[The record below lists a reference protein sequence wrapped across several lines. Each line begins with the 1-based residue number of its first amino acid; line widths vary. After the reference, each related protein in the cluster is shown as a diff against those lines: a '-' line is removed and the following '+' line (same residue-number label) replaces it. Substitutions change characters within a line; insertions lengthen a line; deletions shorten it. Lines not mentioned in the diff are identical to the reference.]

1 MLEVD
6 KLVKEFGQIRAL
18 DDVSLQVSRG
28 EIVGLL
34 GPNGA
39 GKTTLMNII
48 AGYIFPS
55 AGYVKIDGLDH
66 VVDSKSACARLGYLP
81 ERPPLYDDMTIEDY
95 LAFVVALKVPDRRSQ
110 KVELHRIL
118 DEFQLCNVRGRLL
131 RNLSKGYQ
139 QRVGFAQALV
149 GSPPLLIL
157 DEPTAGLDPRQI
169 REFRNRLF
177 KLKENHA
184 ILFSSHILTEVEAVS
199 DRVVMLNRG
208 RIISD
213 SDTALMGF
221 KYRVI
226 TEREDKLTRQA
237 LRRVP
242 GVISV
247 EGTIKEDGLFAYD
260 VTANIPDGDS
270 HSIRKDIFLQCQK

>member
-95 LAFVVALKVPDRRSQ
+95 LAFVVALKCQIDVARKLNYIGFWMNFNFVMS
-110 KVELHRIL
+110 EGGFCAI
-118 DEFQLCNVRGRLL
+118 
-131 RNLSKGYQ
+131 YQ
-139 QRVGFAQALV
+139 R
-149 GSPPLLIL
+149 
-157 DEPTAGLDPRQI
+157 D
-169 REFRNRLF
+169 
-177 KLKENHA
+177 
-184 ILFSSHILTEVEAVS
+184 
-199 DRVVMLNRG
+199 
-208 RIISD
+208 ISNGWV
-213 SDTALMGF
+213 LP
-221 KYRVI
+221 K
-226 TEREDKLTRQA
+226 
-237 LRRVP
+237 P
-242 GVISV
+242 
-247 EGTIKEDGLFAYD
+247 
-260 VTANIPDGDS
+260 
-270 HSIRKDIFLQCQK
+270 